1 MITYEGIKPIAKY
14 YQLTI
19 LNLGNLNLK
28 IDYCN
33 LIFDQTLIFIGKK
46 LKTLK
51 ELGLRNHFEKSSI
64 YNKGIV
70 YLKMLK
76 SL

>member
-33 LIFDQTLIFIGKK
+33 LIFDQTLIFIGKNNNPPIII
-46 LKTLK
+46 LIT
-51 ELGLRNHFEKSSI
+51 F
-64 YNKGIV
+64 
-70 YLKMLK
+70 
-76 SL
+76 